1 MANIVI
7 KAENRT
13 TVRRQLGPLRR
24 QGFIP
29 GVVYGKGKAVANV
42 QLPAHETMLTLRDVS
57 PTMVVN
63 LDVEGKIY
71 KVRVQDIQRHPVRPE
86 IVHIDFITA
95 K

>member
-1 MANIVI
+1 MAKIVL

-13 TVRRQLGPLRR
+13 TIRRQLGPLRR
-24 QGFIP
+24 EGFIP
-29 GVVYGKGKAVANV
+29 AVVYGKGKAVANV
-42 QLPAHETMLTLRDVS
+42 QLSAHETILTLRDVS
-57 PTMVVN
+57 PSTVVD

-71 KVRVQDIQRHPVRPE
+71 KVRVQDIQRHPVRSE